1 MGLRERIGWGGMELQ
16 VQIAMGNGLGK
27 VIKEECRVN
36 VVWVLD
42 CCWGQRHKVDAQV
55 TAKGWL
61 YDWGGAGGA
70 VGTKGAEE
78 LRRKGRALYQSSHGL

>member
-36 VVWVLD
+36 VVWVLG
-42 CCWGQRHKVDAQV
+42 CC
-55 TAKGWL
+55 
-61 YDWGGAGGA
+61 
-70 VGTKGAEE
+70 
-78 LRRKGRALYQSSHGL
+78 